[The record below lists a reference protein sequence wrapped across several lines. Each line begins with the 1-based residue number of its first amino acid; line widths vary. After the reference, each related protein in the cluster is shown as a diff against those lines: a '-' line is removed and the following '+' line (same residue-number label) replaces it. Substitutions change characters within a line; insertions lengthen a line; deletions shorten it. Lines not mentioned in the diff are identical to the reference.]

1 MFSLLLLVTLFA
13 HLFVTMSTCFNILAW
28 NVRGVMSSSLSL
40 SNVLDTVSCDIAII
54 CEHKLKPTSVSY
66 LDTINSKYS
75 SFVHIDSE
83 QSCNNT
89 DKPYSPF
96 VGKGGVGIMYRKDL
110 LHTVSEIPD
119 ITSSRIIGIE
129 VKRKHQR
136 SLYVLG
142 AYLPSDSNIQ
152 TYQSEL
158 NLLDA
163 LFNHLCTLGDVIIGG
178 DLNAS
183 LYDKE
188 LPNVNQYK
196 AKALKDFTHRNNI
209 CIPSNDFPV
218 LGSSY
223 TFLQTKT
230 TLDFI
235 LCNRSFFNFVNKYRI
250 LEEGTFS
257 STSDHLPVL
266 MSIDLHVKYNY
277 SCKNSSS
284 LPAWH
289 KADVNQLQ
297 HYELYINN
305 ALDVLLEQRL
315 SSVVDLDNFCKQLY
329 HILYTAAS
337 LFIPVAKFKPHLRP
351 EWTPE
356 VKHLHDR
363 ERQMRNIWLI
373 EGRPRGMVHDSY
385 KNYKKAKREFRN
397 KLNAEHDRYMTS
409 VFHDIDQASECDVRL
424 FWKLVK
430 RQRPRN
436 TRFYQEIEIDGRL
449 VDNPDEIASCF
460 AEYFEQIYN
469 PTKSKMFDS
478 EFYKTIENSYLFIQE
493 NSRLQTLSKLPG
505 GEVTAT
511 EISKAI
517 KDLKRR
523 KAPGLDCIQNEHLI
537 FGGPRLFACMSH
549 LFNAV
554 INIGRIPSIWKTDLI
569 IPIYKGN
576 NKTKSSHDSY
586 RPIALLPCLMKL
598 FEKILTLRIRD
609 HVLPSVSFPNPQ
621 QQGFQPKLGCI
632 TASFNLQE
640 TVFHNLEQGSPVY
653 VAFLDTQK
661 AFDTVWRHGL
671 MCKLHQLGVKGSLWT
686 LIDDCH
692 TDTSC
697 SVAVNQKNSNWFPI
711 SQGVRQGGVL
721 STFLYL
727 VFINDL
733 LQELQNQNPNTGI
746 HSIRSSNPALA
757 DDISCIALSPR
768 GLQTLLNTAYDFSIR
783 WRFKFNASKSN
794 VLYFSPT
801 GINNNSLSW
810 KLGHDTIKISKSYNH
825 LGILLD
831 AKLDPTERT
840 AKACRKGQ
848 QTYFALKISEH
859 LNPATLSKLYKRIV
873 LPSVLYGSELWC
885 DLKQKDNRA
894 LDVFQHF
901 ICKHAM
907 NLPKHTRSD
916 MCESIFGLLPIVSEI
931 DKRKLQL
938 FGRLC
943 LMDTKCLTKKIFL
956 HRLFSYLDSPNCKH
970 YGFIPDIIHLLGK
983 YNLLEHLNSY
993 LQNGL
998 FLNKLEWKKTVNSAV
1013 FYHFTTFRSNRMLRD
1028 NDFTQFRH
1036 ITGNSRPDWIWKLP
1050 SDVQEVTR

>member
-1 MFSLLLLVTLFA
+1 
-13 HLFVTMSTCFNILAW
+13 
-28 NVRGVMSSSLSL
+28 
-40 SNVLDTVSCDIAII
+40 
-54 CEHKLKPTSVSY
+54 
-66 LDTINSKYS
+66 
-75 SFVHIDSE
+75 
-83 QSCNNT
+83 
-89 DKPYSPF
+89 
-96 VGKGGVGIMYRKDL
+96 
-110 LHTVSEIPD
+110 
-119 ITSSRIIGIE
+119 
-129 VKRKHQR
+129 
-136 SLYVLG
+136 
-142 AYLPSDSNIQ
+142 
-152 TYQSEL
+152 
-158 NLLDA
+158 
-163 LFNHLCTLGDVIIGG
+163 
-178 DLNAS
+178 
-183 LYDKE
+183 
-188 LPNVNQYK
+188 
-196 AKALKDFTHRNNI
+196 
-209 CIPSNDFPV
+209 
-218 LGSSY
+218 
-223 TFLQTKT
+223 
-230 TLDFI
+230 
-235 LCNRSFFNFVNKYRI
+235 
-250 LEEGTFS
+250 
-257 STSDHLPVL
+257 
-266 MSIDLHVKYNY
+266 
-277 SCKNSSS
+277 
-284 LPAWH
+284 
-289 KADVNQLQ
+289 
-297 HYELYINN
+297 
-305 ALDVLLEQRL
+305 
-315 SSVVDLDNFCKQLY
+315 
-329 HILYTAAS
+329 
-337 LFIPVAKFKPHLRP
+337 
-351 EWTPE
+351 
-356 VKHLHDR
+356 
-363 ERQMRNIWLI
+363 
-373 EGRPRGMVHDSY
+373 
-385 KNYKKAKREFRN
+385 
-397 KLNAEHDRYMTS
+397 
-409 VFHDIDQASECDVRL
+409 
-424 FWKLVK
+424 
-430 RQRPRN
+430 
-436 TRFYQEIEIDGRL
+436 
-449 VDNPDEIASCF
+449 
-460 AEYFEQIYN
+460 
-469 PTKSKMFDS
+469 MFDS

-537 FGGPRLFACMSH
+537 FGGPRLFACISH

-576 NKTKSSHDSY
+576 NKTKSSPDSY

-733 LQELQNQNPNTGI
+733 LQELQNPNPNTGI

-873 LPSVLYGSELWC
+873 LPSVLYVSELWC

-894 LDVFQHF
+894 LDVFQHS

-916 MCESIFGLLPIVSEI
+916 MCESIFGLLPIASEI

-970 YGFIPDIIHLLGK
+970 YGFIPDIIHLLDK

-1050 SDVQEVTR
+1050 NDVQEVTLCKFIVKLWTLQDLPPHICSLCQKLFTNIFEHVTTSCDGTYLFREAWWQTVIENFDINLSADLCGLSNNDLYLFLLGASSSMPSLIWYIKYVE

>member
-1 MFSLLLLVTLFA
+1 MSPEDREILRTSLEKLRMAMVQKENYSP
-13 HLFVTMSTCFNILAW
+13 TMLPVNILT
-28 NVRGVMSSSLSL
+28 GLSDA
-40 SNVLDTVSCDIAII
+40 VI
-54 CEHKLKPTSVSY
+54 
-66 LDTINSKYS
+66 
-75 SFVHIDSE
+75 
-83 QSCNNT
+83 
-89 DKPYSPF
+89 
-96 VGKGGVGIMYRKDL
+96 
-110 LHTVSEIPD
+110 
-119 ITSSRIIGIE
+119 
-129 VKRKHQR
+129 
-136 SLYVLG
+136 
-142 AYLPSDSNIQ
+142 SNIVSNAH
-152 TYQSEL
+152 Y
-158 NLLDA
+158 
-163 LFNHLCTLGDVIIGG
+163 FNDPA
-178 DLNAS
+178 DL
-183 LYDKE
+183 Y
-188 LPNVNQYK
+188 
-196 AKALKDFTHRNNI
+196 
-209 CIPSNDFPV
+209 
-218 LGSSY
+218 
-223 TFLQTKT
+223 
-230 TLDFI
+230 
-235 LCNRSFFNFVNKYRI
+235 
-250 LEEGTFS
+250 
-257 STSDHLPVL
+257 
-266 MSIDLHVKYNY
+266 
-277 SCKNSSS
+277 
-284 LPAWH
+284 
-289 KADVNQLQ
+289 
-297 HYELYINN
+297 
-305 ALDVLLEQRL
+305 
-315 SSVVDLDNFCKQLY
+315 
-329 HILYTAAS
+329 
-337 LFIPVAKFKPHLRP
+337 AKFKPHLRP

-356 VKHLHDR
+356 VKLLHDR

-397 KLNAEHDRYMTS
+397 ELNAEHDRYMTS
-409 VFHDIDQASECDVRL
+409 
-424 FWKLVK
+424 
-430 RQRPRN
+430 
-436 TRFYQEIEIDGRL
+436 
-449 VDNPDEIASCF
+449 
-460 AEYFEQIYN
+460 
-469 PTKSKMFDS
+469 
-478 EFYKTIENSYLFIQE
+478 E

-505 GEVTAT
+505 GEVTAI

-517 KDLKRR
+517 KELKRR

-537 FGGPRLFACMSH
+537 FGGPQLFTCISH

-576 NKTKSSHDSY
+576 NKTKSSPDSY

-598 FEKILTLRIRD
+598 FEKTLTLRIRD

-621 QQGFQPKLGCI
+621 QQGFQLKLGCI

-692 TDTSC
+692 TDTFC
-697 SVAVNQKNSNWFPI
+697 SVAVNQKNSSWFPI

-757 DDISCIALSPR
+757 DDISCISLSPR
-768 GLQTLLNTAYDFSIR
+768 GHQTLLNTAYDFSTQ

-794 VLYFSPT
+794 VLHFSPT
-801 GINNNSLSW
+801 DINNSSLSW
-810 KLGHDTIKISKSYNH
+810 KLGDGTIKISKSYNN

-848 QTYFALKISEH
+848 QTYFALKMSEH

-916 MCESIFGLLPIVSEI
+916 MCESIFGLLPIASEI
-931 DKRKLQL
+931 DKRKLQF

-970 YGFIPDIIHLLGK
+970 YGFIPDVIHLLDK

-1013 FYHFTTFRSNRMLRD
+1013 FYHFTTSRSNRMLQD
-1028 NDFTQFRH
+1028 NDFTQSRH
-1036 ITGNSRPDWIWKLP
+1036 ITGNSRPDWIWKIP
-1050 SDVQEVTR
+1050 SEIQEVTLCARSLPGLSFTDFSYSLHLLNFRLIRDAAACYYRMSRATSCRYT